1 MQKKGLF
8 IENYLMESGDD
19 LKGVRSESIDI
30 YLLTNA
36 YLLWIGNTINK
47 NVLEYTTDYIQSY
60 QPFIKLESIDT
71 EHNKE
76 KIATVF
82 LDILVNLKKITS
94 K

>member
-60 QPFIKLESIDT
+60 QPFIKLDSIDT
-71 EHNKE
+71 ELNKE

-82 LDILVNLKKITS
+82 LDILVNLKKVTS

>member
-8 IENYLMESGDD
+8 IENYLMESEDD

-36 YLLWIGNTINK
+36 YLLWIGNTIN
-47 NVLEYTTDYIQSY
+47 NYVLEYTTDYIQSY
-60 QPFIKLESIDT
+60 QPFIKLDNIDT
-71 EHNKE
+71 ELNKE

-82 LDILVNLKKITS
+82 LNILVNLKKVTS

>member
-60 QPFIKLESIDT
+60 QPFIKLDNIDT
-71 EHNKE
+71 ELNKE

-82 LDILVNLKKITS
+82 LNILVNLKKVTS

>member
-1 MQKKGLF
+1 
-8 IENYLMESGDD
+8 MESGDD

-36 YLLWIGNTINK
+36 YLLWIGNTIN
-47 NVLEYTTDYIQSY
+47 NYVLEYTTDYIQSY
-60 QPFIKLESIDT
+60 QPLIKLDSIDT
-71 EHNKE
+71 ELNKE

-82 LDILVNLKKITS
+82 LDILVNLKKVTS